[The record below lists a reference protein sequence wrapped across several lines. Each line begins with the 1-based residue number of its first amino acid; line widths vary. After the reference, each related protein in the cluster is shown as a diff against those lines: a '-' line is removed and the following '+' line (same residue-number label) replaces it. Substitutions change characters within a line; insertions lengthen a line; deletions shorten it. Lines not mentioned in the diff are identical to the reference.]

1 MKRLTK
7 RMKKLI
13 VSIELSAGASF
24 DVPVEEKLKMFLDG
38 RLNVKDHETGEL
50 LDPMQYEWT
59 RTINGEYYGK
69 LPVYCVKYENGV
81 LERSFQPCDTLCS
94 RQ

>member
-7 RMKKLI
+7 RMKRLI
-13 VSIELSAGASF
+13 MSIELSAGAPF
-24 DVPVEEKLKMFLDG
+24 GVPVEEKLKMFLDG

-50 LDPMQYEWT
+50 LDPMLYDWA
-59 RTINGEYYGK
+59 RMINGEYYGK

-81 LERSFQPCDTLCS
+81 LERWYQPCDTLCS
-94 RQ
+94 HQ